1 MKLKPEPLQKAD
13 IAAMLNEIEF
23 EIIKN
28 GSYNR
33 PKGSSLESRWLSTN
47 INFDHEIDAQG
58 NIWAITDNSAEIIYC
73 VEVNHTYSQNR
84 RIIRDG
90 NQIIAT
96 NGEWEMEKDVGI
108 SIMLTMI
115 RHNIPGQYL
124 FLRSGSDQS
133 PKVEALTKTARMA
146 MVFWKDS
153 ENPGRP
159 LALDPGYYWGEGSIC
174 HKFSIFARDHDYNK
188 QAMYQSPILKSLR
201 NLWTVVAVNP
211 GCGYNAVHIN
221 LLQKMSTYII
231 QQNLIN
237 W

>member
-1 MKLKPEPLQKAD
+1 MKLKPELQSD
-13 IAAMLNEIEF
+13 IAAMLSEIEF

-33 PKGSSLESRWLSTN
+33 PKGSSIESRWLSTN
-47 INFDHEIDAQG
+47 INFDHKIDDQG
-58 NIWAITDNSAEIIYC
+58 NIWAITDNSTEIIYC

-115 RHNIPGQYL
+115 RYNIPGQYL
-124 FLRSGSDQS
+124 FLRSGTDPS
-133 PKVEALTKTARMA
+133 PKVEALTQTARMA

-159 LALDPGYYWGEGSIC
+159 LALDPSYYWGEGSIC
-174 HKFSIFARDHDYNK
+174 HKFRIFARDDKYNQ
-188 QAMYQSPILKSLR
+188 QAMDASPILKSLR